1 MILGFVCG
9 LLSSMLGLG
18 GGVIFNPMLLDFG
31 VLPVVA
37 SATGMFLVL
46 FASGTNTALYLVDG
60 TIRFD
65 WAIWMTIFALSS
77 TLIGLIIISKIVKRT
92 G

>member
-1 MILGFVCG
+1 MVLGLVCG
-9 LLSSMLGLG
+9 ILSSMLGLG

-46 FASGTNTALYLVDG
+46 FASGTNTVLYLIDG

-65 WAIWMTIFALSS
+65 WAIWMTVFALSS
-77 TLIGLIIISKIVKRT
+77 TLIGLIIINKIVK
-92 G
+92 